1 VANEDQLFGNLRGW
15 ARGSWGEFFVSPSVI
30 YVGID
35 VACAKGKRLP
45 ICMVAA
51 GDPVLPLKIPKH
63 LGAAMPRGLGNTEVT
78 SAAPFRECARRVVD
92 TLNCIAEEI
101 GTRVE
106 RVAVDAPAAPPPRDS
121 RLSETELGRVGLS
134 SFRTPA
140 APQWAGIREECARHL
155 RAGGSPASL
164 PHANKIWMLF
174 GFELFA
180 ALRSGL
186 GAEIIEVYPFAIVR
200 SLLPSCE
207 HKSTERGYLDQLT
220 AVADRSGWE
229 PHRLEAELRT
239 TVHGSRHDRLDAYMA
254 AWVASLAP
262 ERRRAFGDPRLPN
275 DSIWVPR

>member
-1 VANEDQLFGNLRGW
+1 
-15 ARGSWGEFFVSPSVI
+15 VSSAI

-45 ICMVAA
+45 ICIVAA

-63 LGAAMPRGLGNTEVT
+63 LDAAIPRGLGNKEVT
-78 SAAPFRECARRVVD
+78 SAAPFRECARKVVD
-92 TLNCIAEEI
+92 ALNCISDEMAVH
-101 GTRVE
+101 VE
-106 RVAVDAPAAPPPRDS
+106 RVAIDAPAAPPARGS
-121 RLSETELGRVGLS
+121 RLSEAELGRVGLS

-140 APQWAGIREECARHL
+140 APLWAGIRQECAHHL
-155 RAGGSPASL
+155 RAGGGAASL

-180 ALRSGL
+180 ALRSTL
-186 GAEIIEVYPFAIVR
+186 GAEIIEVYPYAIVR
-200 SLLPSCE
+200 ALLPSCE

-220 AVADRSGWE
+220 AVAGRSGWE
-229 PHRLEAELRT
+229 ARRLEAELRA
-239 TVHGSRHDRLDAYMA
+239 TVHGTRHDRLDAYMA

-262 ERRRAFGDPRLPN
+262 ERRRAYGNPRLPN